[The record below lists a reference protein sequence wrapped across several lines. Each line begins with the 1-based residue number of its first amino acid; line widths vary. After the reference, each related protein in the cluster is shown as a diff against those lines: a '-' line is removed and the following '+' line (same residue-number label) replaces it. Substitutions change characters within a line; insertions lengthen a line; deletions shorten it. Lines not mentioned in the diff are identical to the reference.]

1 MNEHRL
7 ISWSSL
13 LSHWTTFAQSALALP
28 PSGEGRRLRDAVP
41 SIIALQAITH
51 ALAELDL
58 LPADEYSL
66 GQDRA
71 EITIRTH
78 AGAIHTLW
86 TGEPIPTEIRD
97 LIDDAR
103 TALAAAR
110 EGGVEWVAG
119 SDGLIAEHP
128 AQLVQQLLAGGF
140 QGDLYLPTPGVPI
153 FEGCPVAFAR
163 ARSGQTPDP
172 HALDAIG
179 EFLGDVEAP
188 QRRPGMR
195 QAYRQFDFAQG
206 RAVRDL
212 VVPMN
217 DTLPGGQ
224 PLLVP
229 GILNGEACA
238 VPLPM
243 RKAAQTEPL
252 PVVFESPA

>member
-1 MNEHRL
+1 M
-7 ISWSSL
+7 
-13 LSHWTTFAQSALALP
+13 
-28 PSGEGRRLRDAVP
+28 P
-41 SIIALQAITH
+41 SIIALQSVTH

-58 LPADEYSL
+58 LPADEYVL

-78 AGAIHTLW
+78 AGAIHSLW
-86 TGEPIPTEIRD
+86 SAEPIPSEIRE

-103 TALAAAR
+103 AALSAAR
-110 EGGVEWVAG
+110 EGGVEWAAG
-119 SDGLIAEHP
+119 DNGLIAEHP
-128 AQLVQQLLAGGF
+128 AQLVLHLLADGF
-140 QGDLYLPTPGVPI
+140 RGDLYLPTPGVPL
-153 FEGCPVAFAR
+153 FGGCPAAFAR
-163 ARSGQTPDP
+163 APLGQTPDER
-172 HALDAIG
+172 ALNAINR
-179 EFLGDVEAP
+179 FLGEAGAP
-188 QRRPGMR
+188 QRRSGMR
-195 QAYRQFDFAQG
+195 QVYRQFDFAKG

-229 GILNGEACA
+229 AILNGEASA

-252 PVVFESPA
+252 PVVFDNPV